1 MSFVLHVGVVG
12 FHHQLGN
19 QVEMLYPP
27 VFLPSPPPA
36 LLPPFDRSPET
47 SPTPSS
53 SSSAIQRVESTP
65 RGTTTTSSSSTSSS
79 HALMRKTSTGQSI
92 DRVFV
97 PQLWQCL
104 PFYALPDG
112 AHGVEEDF
120 VCVSGPRPHEPC
132 IPIAIDTSGTHTHD
146 LDEQIL
152 HVAGSPSTQV
162 NDIRHCLLQ
171 VPHELPPLESL
182 MPWQCST
189 TPSHSHAHRQVTLKG
204 VQVITPEISRGR
216 IQKSVCVLSSQV
228 PSLTPIPTASTLLI
242 LTPTTTMPHDDDLLD
257 REANLWSDPSA
268 SASAD
273 EGVL

>member
-120 VCVSGPRPHEPC
+120 VCVPGPRPHDPR
-132 IPIAIDTSGTHTHD
+132 IPIAIDTS
-146 LDEQIL
+146 
-152 HVAGSPSTQV
+152 
-162 NDIRHCLLQ
+162 
-171 VPHELPPLESL
+171 
-182 MPWQCST
+182 
-189 TPSHSHAHRQVTLKG
+189 
-204 VQVITPEISRGR
+204 
-216 IQKSVCVLSSQV
+216 
-228 PSLTPIPTASTLLI
+228 LTPLSTLMSRYFTL
-242 LTPTTTMPHDDDLLD
+242 PHLH
-257 REANLWSDPSA
+257 RPKSTIYGIACYRYRTSCRRQSR
-268 SASAD
+268 
-273 EGVL
+273 